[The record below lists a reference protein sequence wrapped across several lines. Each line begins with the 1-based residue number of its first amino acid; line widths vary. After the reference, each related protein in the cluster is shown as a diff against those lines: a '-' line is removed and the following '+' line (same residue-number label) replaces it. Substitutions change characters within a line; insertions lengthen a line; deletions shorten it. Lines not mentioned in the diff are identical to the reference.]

1 MCSGVSVIPQ
11 DLLGF
16 RAIVSFLET
25 LSETLRDEYQYYE
38 DYTGGSLLQAFRNDA
53 GPEAQMHKS
62 CMKGIESLAFEAGVK
77 PYRLQHCIPDEQT
90 ASQYAVLDPVR
101 LTTSVHRSILG
112 DCGD

>member
-25 LSETLRDEYQYYE
+25 SSVTLRDEYQYYE
-38 DYTGGSLLQAFRNDA
+38 DNTGGSLLQAFRNDA

-62 CMKGIESLAFEAGVK
+62 CMKGMESLAFEAGVK
-77 PYRLQHCIPDEQT
+77 PYRLQHCIPTSRQHPST
-90 ASQYAVLDPVR
+90 RS
-101 LTTSVHRSILG
+101 LTPSG
-112 DCGD
+112 